1 MARLQFDARDQAVL
15 RALDDTF
22 VISND
27 GEVATVEGD
36 MRVEVVRPTDADG
49 AQLWMTFKFP
59 GGEKLDVKIARAQL
73 LEQLYVGDGENA

>member
-27 GEVATVEGD
+27 GEVATVEGE
-36 MRVEVVRPTDADG
+36 MHVEVVRPVDVDG
-49 AQLWMTFKFP
+49 TQLWITFKFP
-59 GGEKLDVKIARAQL
+59 SGEKLDVKIARAQL
-73 LEQLYVGDGENA
+73 LQELGIEADKS